1 MSEDKQ
7 KAIFSKNLNSYVTK
21 SGKNQSEIA
30 KNIRVSPQ
38 TFNTWCKGIAIP
50 RMGKVQTLADY
61 FHINKSDLIEDK
73 AAEPATTVAY
83 FDVDGYT
90 ERELDEIKSFA
101 EFIKTK
107 RK

>member
-50 RMGKVQTLADY
+50 RM
-61 FHINKSDLIEDK
+61 S
-73 AAEPATTVAY
+73 
-83 FDVDGYT
+83 T
-90 ERELDEIKSFA
+90 ERRPFKESGIDKPPFFHRHSTFRSNA
-101 EFIKTK
+101 
-107 RK
+107 

>member
-7 KAIFSKNLNSYVTK
+7 KAIFSKNLISYVTK

-90 ERELDEIKSFA
+90 EKELDEIKSFA

>member
-73 AAEPATTVAY
+73 ATEPATTVAY

-90 ERELDEIKSFA
+90 EKELDEIKSFA

>member
-7 KAIFSKNLNSYVTK
+7 KSIFSKNLNSYVTK

-90 ERELDEIKSFA
+90 EKELDEIKSFA

>member
-38 TFNTWCKGIAIP
+38 TFNTWCKGIAIL

-90 ERELDEIKSFA
+90 EKELDEIKSFA

>member
-90 ERELDEIKSFA
+90 EKELDEIKSFA
-101 EFIKTK
+101 
-107 RK
+107 

>member
-90 ERELDEIKSFA
+90 EKELDEIKSFA

-107 RK
+107 KK

>member
-90 ERELDEIKSFA
+90 EKELDEIESFA

>member
-38 TFNTWCKGIAIP
+38 TFNTWYKGIAIP

-90 ERELDEIKSFA
+90 EKELDEIKSFA

>member
-7 KAIFSKNLNSYVTK
+7 KAIFSKKLNSYVTK

-90 ERELDEIKSFA
+90 EKELDEIKSFA

>member
-83 FDVDGYT
+83 FDVNGYT
-90 ERELDEIKSFA
+90 EKELDEIKSFA

>member
-7 KAIFSKNLNSYVTK
+7 KAIFSKNFNSYVTK

-90 ERELDEIKSFA
+90 EKELDEIKSFA

>member
-50 RMGKVQTLADY
+50 RMGKVQTLAHY

-90 ERELDEIKSFA
+90 EKELDEIKSFA

>member
-7 KAIFSKNLNSYVTK
+7 KAFFSKNLNSYVTK

-90 ERELDEIKSFA
+90 EKELDEIKSFA

>member
-50 RMGKVQTLADY
+50 RMGKVQTLAYY

-90 ERELDEIKSFA
+90 EKELDEIKSFA